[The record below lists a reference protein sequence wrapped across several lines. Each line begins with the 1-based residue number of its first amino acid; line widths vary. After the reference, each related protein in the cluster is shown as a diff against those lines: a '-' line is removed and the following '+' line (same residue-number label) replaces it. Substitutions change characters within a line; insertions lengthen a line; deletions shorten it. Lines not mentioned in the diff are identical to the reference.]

1 MIDGLS
7 VPDALALALCFGTV
21 VVGGICWLRTTVTPE
36 EKRNPKQTQSAAIAM
51 KDIQNRAPRK
61 NRDLGLEDL
70 ECALKEA
77 ELSEMLPSPMY
88 VPSFLKGKSPN
99 FLGQTQANPPYSRQ
113 FCLLTSVFCPTIAAE
128 ATEIR
133 VWISRPLL
141 AWPRPVGINRII
153 SNKTY
158 NKMNKTEDNNNCLRS
173 KRMISRWTNLWIL
186 QRRS

>member
-1 MIDGLS
+1 MEEGMIDGLS

-77 ELSEMLPSPMY
+77 ELSEMLPSPIG
-88 VPSFLKGKSPN
+88 SDRDKSLD
-99 FLGQTQANPPYSRQ
+99 FKAT
-113 FCLLTSVFCPTIAAE
+113 TSVAETSRNQQNNKQQNIQQNEQNGGQQQLPSKQEDDIAVDKSLDLATKELEDAE
-128 ATEIR
+128 R
-133 VWISRPLL
+133 VLGL
-141 AWPRPVGINRII
+141 AQDKKKIK
-153 SNKTY
+153 SHK
-158 NKMNKTEDNNNCLRS
+158 KD
-173 KRMISRWTNLWIL
+173 
-186 QRRS
+186 